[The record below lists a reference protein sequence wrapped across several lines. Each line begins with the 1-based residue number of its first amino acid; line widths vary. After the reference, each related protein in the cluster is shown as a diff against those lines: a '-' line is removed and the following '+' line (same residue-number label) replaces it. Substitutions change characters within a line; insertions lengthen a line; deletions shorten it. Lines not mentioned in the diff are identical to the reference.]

1 MRIVKLTEESRD
13 NILENLLKRSP
24 NQYGKFEDTVNE
36 ILENVSS
43 INNQIARSECWVGEA
58 SDYYVNKSKSITA
71 CFDELYSEFNKSA
84 LYLDKVIGEY
94 EDTDSKVVSA
104 STRIG
109 GSVNKNTYNRIN

>member
-1 MRIVKLTEESRD
+1 MKISYNELKQYTEE
-13 NILENLLKRSP
+13 LRSVI
-24 NQYGKFEDTVNE
+24 QTVNE